1 MKRWNGIQVS
11 SLLTERA
18 LGIILFLVKGCARST
33 CAVEPTWNTVPEKV
47 WESNGA
53 RSMRAV

>member
-1 MKRWNGIQVS
+1 MRRWDGIQVS

-33 CAVEPTWNTVPEKV
+33 CAGELT
-47 WESNGA
+47 
-53 RSMRAV
+53 